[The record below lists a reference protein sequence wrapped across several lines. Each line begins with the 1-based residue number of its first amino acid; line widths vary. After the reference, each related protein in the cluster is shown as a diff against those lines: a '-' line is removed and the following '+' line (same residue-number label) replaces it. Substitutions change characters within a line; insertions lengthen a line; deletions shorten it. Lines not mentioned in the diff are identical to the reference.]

1 MLTLARDSAH
11 VYVGYSFQVNNDDNV
26 LLDVF
31 SHGGQYQRRPA
42 NYAGDYTVY
51 KFVRKHRWIVYSTQ
65 TIIRPVRPSASCH
78 FCHVCR
84 DMTLPRPKY
93 VNIRSGFS

>member
-31 SHGGQYQRRPA
+31 SHGGQYQRDQLTTQEIIQCTSLCA
-42 NYAGDYTVY
+42 NTGGLFILL
-51 KFVRKHRWIVYSTQ
+51 KQ
-65 TIIRPVRPSASCH
+65 
-78 FCHVCR
+78 
-84 DMTLPRPKY
+84 
-93 VNIRSGFS
+93 